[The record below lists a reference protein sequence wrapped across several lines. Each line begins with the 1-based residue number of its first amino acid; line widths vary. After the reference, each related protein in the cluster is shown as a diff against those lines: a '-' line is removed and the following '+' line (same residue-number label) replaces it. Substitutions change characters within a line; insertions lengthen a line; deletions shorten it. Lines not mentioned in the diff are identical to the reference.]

1 MADLEAVD
9 LEEALAVAEAALAEA
24 ALAEVPVAV
33 DSAAVITAPAV
44 STEDLAALIIAARVF
59 DTVIITARV
68 SLVGGDLA
76 TTDTVVEDALAVLW
90 ARCWHLLSFCSLLA
104 L

>member
-1 MADLEAVD
+1 MCSSD
-9 LEEALAVAEAALAEA
+9 LAVAASAVAAA

-44 STEDLAALIIAARVF
+44 SMEAHVALII
-59 DTVIITARV
+59 TVRIMGIIIARV

-76 TTDTVVEDALAVLW
+76 TTDTVVEDVLAVLW

>member
-1 MADLEAVD
+1 MDLEAVD
-9 LEEALAVAEAALAEA
+9 LEEALAVAASAVAEA

-44 STEDLAALIIAARVF
+44 SMEAHVALII
-59 DTVIITARV
+59 TVRTMGIIIARV

-76 TTDTVVEDALAVLW
+76 TTDTVVEVSLADVW
-90 ARCWHLLSFCSLLA
+90 VVF
-104 L
+104 